1 MVSVSSRLYTLRPP
15 QAVSSALSALRR
27 LRRTR
32 DRRAGGGAFEWVNER
47 EGGTTRGIRGGR
59 RGNLKGY
66 LMGDLIG
73 PGDLA
78 AGLRESI
85 GRRGDGAKF
94 QKDANVGSQCSK
106 VPEGRRSS
114 AAEVG
119 SNLSI
124 PS

>member
-15 QAVSSALSALRR
+15 QAVSSALSASRR

-66 LMGDLIG
+66 LMRDLIG
-73 PGDLA
+73 PGYLA
-78 AGLRESI
+78 AEGVDRMA
-85 GRRGDGAKF
+85 RRW
-94 QKDANVGSQCSK
+94 SE
-106 VPEGRRSS
+106 VPEGRQCR
-114 AAEVG
+114 E
-119 SNLSI
+119 
-124 PS
+124 PM